1 MVRGRMS
8 VLVAALAL
16 VTALAAR
23 GHAQADTVETVVAR
37 AAAYVAGFE
46 RQLSSVVAEEHYV
59 QDWTALPRGSRLLSG
74 RRHRELASDLL
85 LVKPSGG
92 DGWMQFRDVF
102 EVDRTPVRDRNER
115 LVTLFLQPA
124 HSVETQ
130 IARILDESARY
141 NIGNIQRTVN
151 TPVFPLAFLEPVN
164 QPRFRF
170 FRTKDQIPLTARTDA
185 PGTSASVPAFR
196 VSTDVWVVRYEEV
209 RRNTMIRTTNLRD
222 LPSHGR
228 FWIEPDTGRVLM
240 SEIVAEDRAVRATID
255 VSYQSEPLLG
265 LLLPIEM
272 RERYEDRRNGSL
284 VVGRATYGKFRQF
297 QVTVEEKL
305 APIIKK

>member
-1 MVRGRMS
+1 MTTIRCAAGS
-8 VLVAALAL
+8 LSLVVAFAAAG
-16 VTALAAR
+16 TAQEPKL
-23 GHAQADTVETVVAR
+23 ETVVAR

-46 RQLSSVVAEEHYV
+46 RQLSSIVAEEHYV
-59 QDWTALPRGSRLLSG
+59 QDWTALPKGWRLLSE

-130 IARILDESARY
+130 VARILDESARY

-151 TPVFPLAFLEPVN
+151 TPIFPMAFLEPVN

-185 PGTSASVPAFR
+185 PGGSASTPAFR

-284 VVGRATYGKFRQF
+284 VVGRATYGRFRQF
-297 QVTVEEKL
+297 QVSVEEKL
-305 APIIKK
+305 GPIIKK